1 MSSKIIAV
9 IPARYASQRFP
20 GKPLFPILGKPL
32 IQHVWEAA
40 SRCKGLSRI
49 IVATDDER
57 IAAASRAFGA
67 EVKMTRA
74 DHPSGTD
81 RISEAVQGLDADWFL
96 NIQGDEPLISEAV
109 LNPFIESLGSFDMA
123 TLARRITREE
133 EIKSPNNVKVVFG
146 RDGRALYFSRSP
158 IPYPRDGAGE
168 YWLHLGIYA
177 YRSATLHRLVQL
189 PPSALEKI
197 EKLEQLR
204 ALENGIAI
212 QVVPTSFHSVGV
224 DTPEDVSIVEKLL
237 LERGASHSQDKT
249 HA

>member
-1 MSSKIIAV
+1 MNSKIIAV
-9 IPARYASQRFP
+9 IPARYGSQRFP

-32 IQHVWEAA
+32 IQHVWEGV
-40 SRCKGLSRI
+40 SRCRGLSRI
-49 IVATDDER
+49 LIATDDEG
-57 IAAASRAFGA
+57 IASASRSFGA
-67 EVKMTRA
+67 EVKMTRP

-96 NIQGDEPLISEAV
+96 NIQGDEPLISDAV
-109 LNPFIESLGSFDMA
+109 LNPFIESLGTFEMA

-146 RDGRALYFSRSP
+146 GDGRALYFSRSP

-177 YRSATLHRLVQL
+177 YRAGTLRRLVSL
-189 PPSALEKI
+189 SPSPLENM

-212 QVVPTSFHSVGV
+212 QVIPTSFHSVGV

-237 LERGASHSQDKT
+237 LERATQSQDKT